1 MDLQSNDSVV
11 SMLRLMEE
19 NGRPEQAREMRR
31 MIACADSTEEQ
42 YGAVLQELSGME
54 GQLARGLEDQAA
66 VIQKQFKTVRD
77 KVVSCAE
84 KAVSGF
90 QEAGVSALDTAVCAL
105 DIKDALDFV
114 QDKFCGAL
122 VDTRAPIHVRAKYAD
137 MIRTVYGALG
147 AADRLEFAAK
157 RSLGKS
163 KWISVRRRLEEKKAK
178 APDRASPASA
188 RKPREVSR

>member
-31 MIACADSTEEQ
+31 LTACADSTEEQ

-90 QEAGVSALDTAVCAL
+90 KEDGVSGLDSAVCTM
-105 DIKDALDFV
+105 DIKDTLDFV
-114 QDKFCGAL
+114 QDKFCSAL
-122 VDTRAPIHVRAKYAD
+122 VDTRVPIQMRSKYAD
-137 MIRTVYGALG
+137 MIRTLYGALG
-147 AADRLEFAAK
+147 SMERLEYAAE
-157 RSLGKS
+157 RGLEKS
-163 KWISVRRRLEEKKAK
+163 EKSSIHRRLKEKKAEVPNR
-178 APDRASPASA
+178 ALPDSA
-188 RKPREVSR
+188 RKPCEVSR